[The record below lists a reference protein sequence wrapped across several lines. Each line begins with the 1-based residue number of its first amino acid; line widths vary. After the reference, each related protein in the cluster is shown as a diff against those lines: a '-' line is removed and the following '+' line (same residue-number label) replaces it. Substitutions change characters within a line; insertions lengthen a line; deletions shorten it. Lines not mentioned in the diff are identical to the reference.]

1 MAAEVAEKF
10 HNMNT
15 AIVICCNKTDEC
27 LLPELTKN
35 LNQVYPD
42 AAIWVAPCAKNP
54 PQTTL
59 PLTPSIRW
67 HTDKVSD
74 DILAALYHTGADVAA
89 KIDADTWHLKPYL
102 FDMQGCQAAG
112 IQWGDRPCY
121 FLGLGYALTRS
132 AIIKIMA
139 TQACGKCRSIE
150 EDQAISWRVRT
161 AFPNGVWLHS
171 VGTARRI
178 DSYTQEMDASVIHLG
193 VTSDR
198 ATVWKD
204 QQQLVNGGNYTPKH
218 KVLISLTTTPRR
230 LEICHLAIASLLNQ
244 SIPCHVRLCIP
255 EQMQRTGEKYDKE
268 KIVTLQREFPLLEI
282 VRCNDYGPAAK
293 LIPSLSHS
301 GDECLIIA
309 DDDIL
314 YPYRFAERLA
324 RSLEES
330 TADVVANRINTM
342 HGKRVAQGFSG
353 IAFLARNC
361 KGLVKKCVDL
371 LSVSIDTWE
380 ADDIVISHVFQPSA
394 AKYTSHVEPLEM
406 DMGDSLKNA
415 RGIEHNQRYK
425 KAIVEIDQ
433 TQRQNT

>member
-1 MAAEVAEKF
+1 MAAAEVEKF

-27 LLPELTKN
+27 LLPELKKN
-35 LNQVYPD
+35 LNRVYPNS
-42 AAIWVAPCAKNP
+42 AIWVAPCAKNP
-54 PQTTL
+54 PRTTL

-74 DILAALYHTGADVAA
+74 DILAALYHTGAGMVA

-102 FDMQGCQAAG
+102 FDMQGCQATG

-132 AIIKIMA
+132 AIVKIMA

-255 EQMQRTGEKYDKE
+255 MRMQRTGEEYDE
-268 KIVTLQREFPLLEI
+268 AKIIALQDTFSDLEI
-282 VRCNDYGPAAK
+282 FRCPDYGPATK
-293 LIPSLSHS
+293 LIPSLYLSD
-301 GDECLIIA
+301 DECLIIA

-330 TADVVANRINTM
+330 DSGSVANRVNTM

-353 IAFLARNC
+353 MAFLARNC
-361 KGLVKKCVDL
+361 KELAKKCVDL
-371 LSVSIDTWE
+371 LSGSIDTWE

-415 RGIEHNQRYK
+415 RGLGHNQRYK
-425 KAIVEIDQ
+425 AAIEEITKNQ
-433 TQRQNT
+433 L